1 MVAAPAAQPRYAAAD
16 PTLPAPWKALVDDVS
31 GYHYYWNPETNVTQ
45 YEKPAP
51 VAPVVNGH
59 SNGAY
64 ASVNGGP
71 KLAPIPTR
79 GAQDHSLYKSSAD
92 AHQQATPDLY
102 AKRARPQG
110 AGAPSA
116 AEVEAYR
123 RAAEIT
129 VIGDAPAPFM
139 TFESAGFSSEV
150 LREGG
155 HCTTSSFLE
164 FLTAWLPSSVQ
175 LLSAGFPTPTPIQAQ
190 AWPVAMEG
198 RDVVAVAKTG
208 SGKTLGYLCPGFIH
222 IQQQRV
228 DSRMGPTVLVL
239 APTRELATQIQDEAV
254 KFGRSSRLS
263 STVRLR
269 ILQLKSS
276 NCANKTLM
284 FTATWPKEVRRL
296 AQEFLISPV
305 QVNIGN
311 TDELAANKAI
321 TQIVEMVTSYEKQRR
336 LEQILRSQEPGAK
349 VIIFC
354 STKRMC
360 DQLAR
365 SIGREFGAA
374 AIHGDKSQQ
383 ERDYVLGQFKQG
395 RAPILVATDVAARGL
410 DIKDIRAVINY
421 DFPTGV
427 EDYVHRIGR
436 TGRAGATGL
445 AYTFFGQQDGKYARE
460 LIKVLEGANQNVPPE
475 LRVMATQGG
484 FGRVMNR
491 WGGGGGGGGSFGG
504 GGGFGGGYGGG
515 GRGDGVTGANNIAI
529 GGGRGGAGAMAFG
542 AGARYGGGDVVANGA
557 DRSGAAS
564 RLYKPEKA
572 RDRSP
577 AGYDER
583 GGRGGGRGERG
594 RGHSRSPSRSP
605 PRKRAHSRSRSLSRT
620 PPWRRSRSRSR
631 TPPRRRSHSRSPPR
645 RR

>member
-59 SNGAY
+59 GNGAY
-64 ASVNGGP
+64 GSVNGGP

-79 GAQDHSLYKSSAD
+79 GAQDQGLYKSSAE

-150 LREGG
+150 LRE
-155 HCTTSSFLE
+155 
-164 FLTAWLPSSVQ
+164 

-208 SGKTLGYLCPGFIH
+208 SGKTLGYLCPGFMH

-263 STVRLR
+263 STCVYGGAPKGPQLR
-269 ILQLKSS
+269 DLERGADI
-276 NCANKTLM
+276 TLM

-296 AQEFLISPV
+296 AQEFLVSPV

-542 AGARYGGGDVVANGA
+542 AGARYGGGDAVANGA

-564 RLYKPEKA
+564 KLYKPEKA

-577 AGYDER
+577 AAYDER
-583 GGRGGGRGERG
+583 GGRGGGRAERG

-631 TPPRRRSHSRSPPR
+631 TPPRRRSYSRSPPR